1 MNNVIDISSENLTEE
16 QRAQALF
23 AAVFDTV
30 VKAPRKARRVN
41 VKAAY
46 AATKTAVTT
55 HGRKAHEKLKAGAHR
70 VKDVITHPTMTSFMA
85 DYPRRYYHH
94 LRDDRGVLHELHDLC
109 GAIPTGSPS
118 SSIHVPVLG
127 HVFDHVVPHE
137 PCVIS

>member
-85 DYPRRYYHH
+85 TILAGTIITFATIVGFYMSFMIYV
-94 LRDDRGVLHELHDLC
+94 VLYLLVH
-109 GAIPTGSPS
+109 
-118 SSIHVPVLG
+118 PVVAYMYLFL
-127 HVFDHVVPHE
+127 VMY
-137 PCVIS
+137 STTLYLMNLA